1 MVNKL
6 PLGFKMNKYGI
17 DVRFVEESD
26 AEFILSLRTDPK
38 LSRYLHATDNDV
50 EKQRQWIRKYKERE
64 AHGKEYYFMYIKNE
78 NKLGVSR
85 IYNIEEKSFT
95 VGSWI
100 FSPGLSYELPF
111 LSSIIT
117 KEIAFDI
124 LALEFEV
131 CNDGVHINN
140 QKVLKANKMMGMK
153 ETGRIIDNG
162 ETFITMSLEK
172 EDFKK
177 TKTKMLRLLNYE
189 N

>member
-85 IYNIEEKSFT
+85 IYNEVVLTYFKH
-95 VGSWI
+95 
-100 FSPGLSYELPF
+100 
-111 LSSIIT
+111 T
-117 KEIAFDI
+117 KY
-124 LALEFEV
+124 
-131 CNDGVHINN
+131 
-140 QKVLKANKMMGMK
+140 NK
-153 ETGRIIDNG
+153 EC
-162 ETFITMSLEK
+162 
-172 EDFKK
+172 
-177 TKTKMLRLLNYE
+177 
-189 N
+189 